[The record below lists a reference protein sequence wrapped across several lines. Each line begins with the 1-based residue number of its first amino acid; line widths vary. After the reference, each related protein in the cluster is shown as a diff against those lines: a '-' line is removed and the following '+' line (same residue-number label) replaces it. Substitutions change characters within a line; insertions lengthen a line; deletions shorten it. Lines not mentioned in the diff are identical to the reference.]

1 MVGALAACPLVAP
14 WPFLLKPGVIGVA
27 GVGASPSP
35 AFSAAGVAAVLLLP
49 LLLLLL
55 LLAAFWF
62 FLLAARYSIFVSPDS
77 VVVSIGGC

>member
-1 MVGALAACPLVAP
+1 MVGALVACPLAAP
-14 WPFLLKPGVIGVA
+14 WPFLLKPGVMGVA

-55 LLAAFWF
+55 LLLLAAFWF
-62 FLLAARYSIFVSPDS
+62 FLLAARYPTLLVLFQ
-77 VVVSIGGC
+77 